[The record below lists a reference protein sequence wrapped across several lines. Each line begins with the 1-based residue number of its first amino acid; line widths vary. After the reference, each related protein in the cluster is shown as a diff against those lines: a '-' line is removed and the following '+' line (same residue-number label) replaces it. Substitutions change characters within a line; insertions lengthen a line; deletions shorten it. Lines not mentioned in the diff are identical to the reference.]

1 MLLFDAEQTV
11 GTLGCLP
18 PSLHRPICRAF
29 VGSIGIL
36 KHDGAGAAAEH
47 LGVIADPEITEH
59 RLSPEA
65 PLLILASDGVFE
77 FLSNQ
82 SVVDMVSQLLL
93 SVWMLALWSAFPP
106 KQLS

>member
-1 MLLFDAEQTV
+1 M
-11 GTLGCLP
+11 
-18 PSLHRPICRAF
+18 
-29 VGSIGIL
+29 
-36 KHDGAGAAAEH
+36 AGAAAEH

-82 SVVDMVSQLLL
+82 SVVDMVSLRI
-93 SVWMLALWSAFPP
+93 AFVNL
-106 KQLS
+106 QLSYSASLRFRDVGSFFTSACKDVPSSY